1 MYNLEILYVEN
12 KYASM
17 RIYEIRMYNIPHYEL
32 LEIQHAH
39 KRIRRLNVSVE
50 EDQLKSYR

>member
-17 RIYEIRMYNIPHYEL
+17 RIYEIRMCNIPHYEL
-32 LEIQHAH
+32 LEIQYAH
-39 KRIRRLNVSVE
+39 KRIRRLDVSVE